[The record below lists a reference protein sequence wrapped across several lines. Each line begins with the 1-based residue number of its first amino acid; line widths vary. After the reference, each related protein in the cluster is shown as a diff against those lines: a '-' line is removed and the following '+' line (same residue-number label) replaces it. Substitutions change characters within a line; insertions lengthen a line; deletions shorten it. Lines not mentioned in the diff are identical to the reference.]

1 MTGKARIYNSNA
13 IDVGYEAR
21 RCIHAA
27 ECVRGLPTV
36 FDTEQ
41 SPWIQPANA
50 EADAIVAVVLR
61 CPTGALHFTRKD
73 GGEAEA
79 IPAVNQITVTADGPL
94 YVRGDVHVA
103 LEHGALHDTRMA
115 LCRCGQSA
123 NRPFCDNS
131 HRAAGFT
138 DAGFPDARLP
148 GQLAEMDGEAVAG
161 PLTVTP
167 AAQGPLLLQGNFELI
182 NAEGE
187 TFFQGERAALCRCGG
202 SVNKPFCDGTH
213 KTINFE
219 G

>member
-1 MTGKARIYNSNA
+1 MTSKARIYNSDA
-13 IDVGYEAR
+13 IDVSYEAR

-27 ECVRGLPTV
+27 ECVRGLPSV

-41 SPWIQPANA
+41 RPWIQPANG
-50 EADAIVAVVLR
+50 EADAVAAVVLR

-73 GGEAEA
+73 GGDDEAV
-79 IPAVNQITVTADGPL
+79 PAVNQISIMADGPL

-131 HRAAGFT
+131 HRGADFADDG
-138 DAGFPDARLP
+138 LP
-148 GQLAEMDGEAVAG
+148 GQSAAIDGEMVAG
-161 PLTVTP
+161 ALTVTP
-167 AAQGPLLLQGNFELI
+167 AAQGPLLLQGNFELLD
-182 NAEGE
+182 ASGKA
-187 TFFQGERAALCRCGG
+187 FFRGDKAALCRCGG
-202 SVNKPFCDGTH
+202 SANKPFCDGTH